1 MGGAPHRGRAGGLNS
16 ARLWDAFLMEP
27 RSGLTVWRR
36 GTFEEIYP
44 MRTLLALCVA
54 VGAAGLSVATPA
66 RADVTVAVPGV
77 NIETPYWRGHHS
89 DEWREQREFK
99 ESQYNRPDWQ
109 RGHCVRDWDG
119 HAYCR

>member
-1 MGGAPHRGRAGGLNS
+1 
-16 ARLWDAFLMEP
+16 
-27 RSGLTVWRR
+27 
-36 GTFEEIYP
+36 

-54 VGAAGLSVATPA
+54 VGVASLSVAT

-77 NIETPYWRGHHS
+77 NIETPYWRGHHN
-89 DEWREQREFK
+89 DEWREQRDFK

>member
-1 MGGAPHRGRAGGLNS
+1 
-16 ARLWDAFLMEP
+16 
-27 RSGLTVWRR
+27 
-36 GTFEEIYP
+36 

-54 VGAAGLSVATPA
+54 VGAASLSVATPA